1 MTKRD
6 FQLAMLKSFS
16 GGLNFRADQFD
27 LGEDESPDLLNV
39 TVDPRGG
46 VQIRNGVMRR
56 NGTALSADV
65 KGIWGFHTD
74 GGTNRLMVNY
84 STKVAH
90 SASGDFTDFTNI
102 TPRTDGSRVYGITFN
117 NVTYGV
123 SYDKVSFK
131 WDGSTD
137 ADLGTTLNGSA
148 GQFPQ
153 AQYIAQ
159 WNNHV
164 WVANTYEG
172 GNTKYRLR
180 WSNLNEAEKWSAAD
194 YVDVDKGEAGDYI
207 TGIVPNGERLV
218 VFKSNAIYAMYGFD
232 SDSFQL
238 VNITKTVGSIPL
250 SSPVSTPYGVFFWHD
265 RSGVHVLG
273 ENGTAYVFEK
283 LKPAIDDGRI
293 TFSNPPQLAWANEKL
308 YVSVDWTYG
317 GVTARRTFIF
327 DPSLGQGGAWVMT
340 DMDAGPLFA
349 YQPPNSEHTL
359 FGGCVANTGRVIAID
374 DDDDRVFDKYVT
386 DEDNIPSHFVTPWMS
401 TNNPVVK
408 KRWGKPQM
416 VTLARSSMQ
425 LTVEVYKDYDF
436 ADYAKT
442 FPVDITG
449 RASISVWDT
458 ATWQEP
464 SGNNPNTGAAMP
476 AGSQGNAIWGSESQS
491 QITDVKRLP
500 TLGTARA
507 ISMKIIGP
515 TATNSEW
522 QVNAI
527 GFTYVPRRMR

>member
-1 MTKRD
+1 MATRD
-6 FQLAMLKSFS
+6 FQLQMLESFS

-27 LGEDESPDLLNV
+27 LAVNESPDLLNV

-46 VQIRNGVMRR
+46 VQLRNGVMRR
-56 NGTALSADV
+56 NSTALSADV

-84 STKVAH
+84 GTKVAH
-90 SASGDFTDFTNI
+90 SASGDFTNLTNI
-102 TPRTDGSRVYGITFN
+102 TDRTNGSRVYGLTFN

-123 SYDKVSFK
+123 SYDQVSFK
-131 WDGSTD
+131 WDGTTD
-137 ADLGTTLNGSA
+137 ANLGTTLDGSA
-148 GQFPQ
+148 GNFPQ

-172 GNTKYRLR
+172 GVTKFRVR
-180 WSNLNEAEKWSAAD
+180 WSNTNEAEKWTAAD

-207 TGIVPNGERLV
+207 TGIVPNGDRLV
-218 VFKSNAIYAMYGFD
+218 VFKSNSVYAIFGFD

-250 SSPVSTPYGVFFWHD
+250 SSPVATPYGVFFWHD

-273 ENGTAYVFEK
+273 QNGTAYIFEK
-283 LKPAIDDGRI
+283 LNPAIDDGRI
-293 TFSNPPQLAWANEKL
+293 TFANPPHLAWANELL
-308 YVSVDWTYG
+308 YVSVDWNYSGT
-317 GVTARRTFIF
+317 TTRRTFVY
-327 DPSLGQGGAWVMT
+327 DPTLGDRGAWTMT
-340 DMDAGPLFA
+340 DIDAGPMYA

-359 FGGCVANTGRVIAID
+359 FAGCVANTGRVIAID
-374 DDDDRVFDKYVT
+374 DDDSRVFDKYAT
-386 DEDNIPSHFVTPWMS
+386 NEENIPSYFVTSWIS
-401 TNNPVVK
+401 TRNPIVK
-408 KRWGKPQM
+408 KRWGKPQV
-416 VTLARSSMQ
+416 VTLAKSSLQ
-425 LTVEVYKDYDF
+425 LTVEIFKDYDF

-442 FPVDITG
+442 FPVEVVG
-449 RASISVWDT
+449 RTSASVWGT
-458 ATWQEP
+458 ATWQQP
-464 SGNNPNTGAAMP
+464 SGNNPNTGAALSEGS
-476 AGSQGNAIWGSESQS
+476 AGDGVWTSEDQS
-491 QITDVKRLP
+491 KVTDIKRLP
-500 TLGTARA
+500 TLGTARS

-515 TATNSEW
+515 TATNSDW

>member
-1 MTKRD
+1 MAKRD
-6 FQLAMLKSFS
+6 FQLSMLESFS

-27 LGEDESPDLLNV
+27 LAQDESPDLLNV

-46 VQIRNGVMRR
+46 VQIRNGVIRR
-56 NGTALSADV
+56 NPTALSADV

-74 GGTNRLMVNY
+74 GGTNRVMVNY
-84 STKVAH
+84 GTKVAH
-90 SASGDFTDFTNI
+90 SASANFTDLTNI
-102 TPRTDGSRVYGITFN
+102 TNRTDGSRVYGITFN

-123 SYDKVSFK
+123 SYDQVSFK

-137 ADLGTTLNGSA
+137 ADLGTTLDGSS
-148 GQFPQ
+148 GQFPK
-153 AQYIAQ
+153 AQYVAQ

-164 WVANTYEG
+164 WVGNTYEG

-180 WSNLNEAEKWSAAD
+180 WSNLNDAEKWTAAD

-207 TGIVPNGERLV
+207 TGLVSAGDRIV
-218 VFKSNAIYAMYGFD
+218 VFKSNSIYAVYGFD

-250 SSPVSTPYGVFFWHD
+250 SSPVATPYGVFFWHD

-273 ENGTAYVFEK
+273 QNGTAYIFDK

-308 YVSVDWTYG
+308 YVSVDYAHEGSTI
-317 GVTARRTFIF
+317 RRTFIY
-327 DPSLGQGGAWVMT
+327 DPSLSKGGAWVMS
-340 DMDAGPLFA
+340 DIDNGPLFA
-349 YQPPNSEHTL
+349 YHPPNSEHL
-359 FGGCVANTGRVIAID
+359 LLGGCVANTGRVIHID
-374 DDDDRVFDKYVT
+374 DDDSRVFDKYVT
-386 DEDNIPSHFVTPWMS
+386 SEANIPSYFVTSWMA
-401 TNNPVVK
+401 TRNPVVN

-416 VTLARSSMQ
+416 VTLAKSSLE

-436 ADYAKT
+436 ADYAKS
-442 FPVDITG
+442 FEVEIAG
-449 RASISVWDT
+449 RSSTSVWDT
-458 ATWQEP
+458 ATWNTEDG
-464 SGNNPNTGAAMP
+464 SG
-476 AGSQGNAIWGSESQS
+476 GNGYWGSESQAT
-491 QITDVKRLP
+491 ITDVKRLP

>member
-1 MTKRD
+1 MATRD
-6 FQLAMLKSFS
+6 FQLQMLESFS

-27 LGEDESPDLLNV
+27 LAVNESPDLLNV

-46 VQIRNGVMRR
+46 VQLRNGVMRR
-56 NGTALSADV
+56 NSTALSADV

-84 STKVAH
+84 GTKVAH
-90 SASGDFTDFTNI
+90 SASGDFTNLTNI
-102 TPRTDGSRVYGITFN
+102 TDRTNGSRVYGLTFN

-123 SYDKVSFK
+123 SYDQVSFK
-131 WDGSTD
+131 WDGTTD
-137 ADLGTTLNGSA
+137 ANLGTTLDGSA
-148 GQFPQ
+148 GNFPQ

-172 GNTKYRLR
+172 GDTKFRVR
-180 WSNLNEAEKWSAAD
+180 WSNTNEAEKWTAAD

-207 TGIVPNGERLV
+207 TGIVPNGDRLV
-218 VFKSNAIYAMYGFD
+218 VFKSNSVYAIFGFD

-250 SSPVSTPYGVFFWHD
+250 SSPVATPYGVFFWHD

-273 ENGTAYVFEK
+273 QNGTAYIFEK

-293 TFSNPPQLAWANEKL
+293 TFANPPQLASANELL
-308 YVSVDWTYG
+308 YVAVDWNYSGT
-317 GVTARRTFIF
+317 TTRRTFVY
-327 DPSLGQGGAWVMT
+327 DPTLGDRGAWTMT
-340 DMDAGPLFA
+340 DIDAGPMYA

-359 FGGCVANTGRVIAID
+359 FAGCVANPGRVIAID
-374 DDDDRVFDKYVT
+374 DDDSRVFDKYAT
-386 DEDNIPSHFVTPWMS
+386 NEENIPSYFVTSWIS
-401 TNNPVVK
+401 TRNPIVK
-408 KRWGKPQM
+408 KRWGKPQV
-416 VTLARSSMQ
+416 VTLAKSSLQ
-425 LTVEVYKDYDF
+425 LTVEIFKDYDF

-442 FPVDITG
+442 FPVEIVG
-449 RASISVWDT
+449 RTSASVWDT
-458 ATWQEP
+458 ATWQQP
-464 SGNNPNTGAAMP
+464 SGNNPNTGAALSEGS
-476 AGSQGNAIWGSESQS
+476 AGDGVWTSEDQS
-491 QITDVKRLP
+491 KVTDIKRLP
-500 TLGTARA
+500 TLGTARS

-515 TATNSEW
+515 TATNSDW

>member
-6 FQLAMLKSFS
+6 FQLAMLESFS

-27 LGEDESPDLLNV
+27 LADDESPDLFNV

-46 VQIRNGVMRR
+46 VQLRNGVIRR
-56 NGTALSADV
+56 NATALSADI

-74 GGTNRLMVNY
+74 GGTNRVMVNY
-84 STKVAH
+84 GTKVAH
-90 SASGDFTDFTNI
+90 SASGNFTDFANI
-102 TPRTDGSRVYGITFN
+102 TARTDGSRVYGITFN

-153 AQYIAQ
+153 AQYVAQ

-164 WVANTYEG
+164 WVGNTYEG
-172 GNTKYRLR
+172 GDTKFRLR

-218 VFKSNAIYAMYGFD
+218 VFKSNAIYAIYGFD

-250 SSPVSTPYGVFFWHD
+250 SSPVSTPFGVFFWHD

-273 ENGTAYVFEK
+273 QNGTAYVFEK

-293 TFSNPPQLAWANEKL
+293 TFANPPQLAWANEKL
-308 YVSVDWTYG
+308 YVTVDWTSDG
-317 GVTARRTFIF
+317 STTRRTFVY
-327 DPSLGQGGAWVMT
+327 DPSLGKTGAWIMT
-340 DMDAGPLFA
+340 DIDAGPLFA
-349 YQPPNSEHTL
+349 YHPPNTEHL
-359 FGGCVANTGRVIAID
+359 LLGGCVTNTGRLIHID
-374 DDDDRVFDKYVT
+374 DDDDRVFDKYGT

-401 TNNPVVK
+401 TRNPVVK

-416 VTLARSSMQ
+416 VTLAKSSLQM
-425 LTVEVYKDYDF
+425 TVEVYKDYDF

-449 RASISVWDT
+449 RTSASVWGT
-458 ATWQEP
+458 ATWQ
-464 SGNNPNTGAAMP
+464 NPD
-476 AGSQGNAIWGSESQS
+476 GSLGDGVWSSEDQS
-491 QITDVKRLP
+491 KVTDVKRLP

-515 TATNSEW
+515 TATNSDW